1 MIFLQSPVPF
11 VILDEPFAGL
21 SPVAVEHVI
30 DLLKEAKNTK
40 GIIVSDHNFA
50 AIDRISDRLMYM
62 ENGQTREVASLEELN
77 GLYYRM

>member
-1 MIFLQSPVPF
+1 M
-11 VILDEPFAGL
+11 EY
-21 SPVAVEHVI
+21 VI